1 MSMSVLQAMEVVLT
15 TVIIPMVLMHAA
27 VDLDTLY
34 KRMERHASVSLCRST
49 GLLYS
54 Y

>member
-1 MSMSVLQAMEVVLT
+1 MLMSVLQAMEVVLT
-15 TVIIPMVLMHAA
+15 TVTIPMVLMYAA

-34 KRMERHASVSLCRST
+34 KRMERRALVSLCRST